1 MTFVLVLELLR
12 YQTKK
17 TPVRESAPL
26 EIASATRGPSWHR
39 WFYGVCASKE
49 VGDHMV
55 GTKAAKVKFGD
66 MMQEPAHAGF
76 GTQAVLIRKEKTY
89 WSKVS

>member
-1 MTFVLVLELLR
+1 
-12 YQTKK
+12 
-17 TPVRESAPL
+17 
-26 EIASATRGPSWHR
+26 
-39 WFYGVCASKE
+39 
-49 VGDHMV
+49 MV